1 MHILNHMRKT
11 PLVTNHIYHIF
22 NRGVNKADIFFSQ
35 RDYGRFLL
43 AAKHYLTKNSK
54 FSYENLNIETN
65 DTGSLGSVPK
75 VEIIAY
81 CLMPNHFH
89 FLMKQKS
96 DNGITS
102 YMRRFINSYVH
113 YVNIKN
119 KRVGP
124 LFQGRFK
131 SVLIDSDEQLLH
143 VSRYIHLN
151 PLVSNLV
158 SDLNDYLWS
167 SYHSYMNG
175 KEDKLVKYRT
185 VLDMFKTKEDYKK
198 FLLDQEDYAR
208 SLEQLKHLQNY

>member
-1 MHILNHMRKT
+1 
-11 PLVTNHIYHIF
+11 
-22 NRGVNKADIFFSQ
+22 
-35 RDYGRFLL
+35 
-43 AAKHYLTKNSK
+43 
-54 FSYENLNIETN
+54 
-65 DTGSLGSVPK
+65 
-75 VEIIAY
+75 
-81 CLMPNHFH
+81 
-89 FLMKQKS
+89 MKQKS